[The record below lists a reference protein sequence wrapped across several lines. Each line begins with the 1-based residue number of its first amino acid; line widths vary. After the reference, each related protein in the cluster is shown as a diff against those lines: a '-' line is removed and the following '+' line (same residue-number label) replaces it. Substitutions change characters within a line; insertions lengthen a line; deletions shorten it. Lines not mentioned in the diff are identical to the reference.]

1 MSPPDDYVEE
11 SEEAV
16 RIISEYSR
24 IDARTLLNIGCGGGH
39 NDCTLK
45 RYFSITGVD
54 LSVEMLSL
62 AGRLNPEVEYIRG
75 DMRTVRLGRRFDAV
89 TIFDSIS
96 YMLSEEDLRA
106 AFRTAYTHLNQ
117 GGVLLTYAEETAER
131 FKSNRTRYFT
141 GSTNRVEVTFIEH
154 QYDPDPSDTISE
166 TAFVYFIHRDGHTE
180 IETDRHLFGLFGFR
194 TWLNVLSEVG
204 FKVTVVEGETKTPW
218 GEVIPWFVCSKD

>member
-1 MSPPDDYVEE
+1 M
-11 SEEAV
+11 
-16 RIISEYSR
+16 
-24 IDARTLLNIGCGGGH
+24 
-39 NDCTLK
+39 
-45 RYFSITGVD
+45 
-54 LSVEMLSL
+54 
-62 AGRLNPEVEYIRG
+62 
-75 DMRTVRLGRRFDAV
+75 RLGRRFDAV